1 MSLINELKEKS
12 EVAPNITKQEI
23 YQRLSEI
30 YKQGKETGCYSAS
43 IFNLM
48 SDIKFDIERSEKK

>member
-1 MSLINELKEKS
+1 MIEN
-12 EVAPNITKQEI
+12 NITKQEI

-48 SDIKFDIERSEKK
+48 SDIKFDIEGSEKNEYQKK